1 MDVMFDEDLRCW
13 LLEFNALPGLDTLD
27 DEQREVLLDDVI
39 SLAVDPLLPPANPP
53 PAFDDASTD
62 AETIQ
67 NGFVTVSEAS
77 VGWRPTSSPDLPVL
91 VSAAEVAAAVGKSH
105 QLLQQAVQ
113 ETQEE
118 HEEVEER
125 ADSSG
130 DEGFDSVDEEE
141 GASDDII
148 LDEDCEERGTEALQV
163 AALSALEERQAGLAW
178 AGEPPDDWIS

>member
-1 MDVMFDEDLRCW
+1 MDVMFDENLRCW

-39 SLAVDPLLPPANPP
+39 SLAVDPIHPPANPP
-53 PAFDDASTD
+53 PAFDDASKD

-91 VSAAEVAAAVGKSH
+91 ASAPEVSATIGESH
-105 QLLQQAVQ
+105 QLLQQAAQ
-113 ETQEE
+113 ETQES
-118 HEEVEER
+118 HEEIEEE
-125 ADSSG
+125 ASSSG

-141 GASDDII
+141 GASVDIV
-148 LDEDCEERGTEALQV
+148 LDEDYEEHGTEALQV